1 MRVKRDAR
9 GRPPLRLAPPAKSC
23 SANPGG
29 IAILCKSATI
39 DRLFCAGR
47 KRTVRWSLVVALP
60 LLWLAAPARAQT
72 REPRGDLSHVIGQLI
87 ESLSST
93 RGRVFDFL
101 ETVELWDAEGEIDRL
116 VGNPWELHDSTQ
128 YKLRLLPLR
137 LTYPAYSRI
146 VAQMT
151 RLDDLRGLRIQN
163 VSPDS
168 VDNLAVTFDT
178 LSADRR
184 PEDFAGA
191 LLGQFSAREYADLG
205 VFALSHQP
213 FFPRNDEEW
222 RHFEYQLGQ
231 NKYAVAGGA
240 LALGAAFNAGALA
253 TSGGITRTADRRF
266 GLGWYGGIRSFGM
279 RMQPQL
285 RGGLTLKAP
294 AVEMAVGL
302 WERVRPADTD
312 RRTALEVAFREGWLS
327 RLSRPT
333 GWDAFF
339 EAAFRRVLQ
348 SQPGYTGE
356 RGTARLGLFARK
368 ERPLRLRN
376 LIFRSSA
383 EMESDFQENARFV
396 AGLGFEHVRTGLA
409 TVLQSSRT
417 AVVRDGN
424 RTHESRGGLFLAGT
438 VEPPTQ
444 FIIDAMHS
452 EARLVREHIQ
462 AVAGLRDPSPAELDA
477 FVAPLAESLAHY
489 LEARRLA
496 YSILRWERARD
507 ELHGPLDPDLLLQA
521 RSLVLERQHTLAD
534 FLREAA
540 RRLGETEK
548 RATAVN
554 DLAQRDH
561 DPVMVDAY
569 VAELDALDKIRRRES
584 ARIGHA
590 LFAFQHYHD
599 TLARMAAASE
609 LVPERQLDW
618 LPPTDMRRLTAA
630 ATPP

>member
-1 MRVKRDAR
+1 LS
-9 GRPPLRLAPPAKSC
+9 PQPAGDCHS
-23 SANPGG
+23 GQIG
-29 IAILCKSATI
+29 D
-39 DRLFCAGR
+39 DRLLLRAGR
-47 KRTVRWSLVVALP
+47 KRSVRWCQSLALP
-60 LLWLAAPARAQT
+60 VVLLGVVAPARAQT
-72 REPRGDLSHVIGQLI
+72 RETRGDLSHVISQLF
-87 ESLSST
+87 ESLTNT

-137 LTYPAYSRI
+137 LTYPAYSRL

-178 LSADRR
+178 LSGDRR

-222 RHFEYQLGQ
+222 RHLEYRLGQ
-231 NKYAVAGGA
+231 NKYAVVGGA
-240 LALGAAFNAGALA
+240 LALGAAFNAGAFA
-253 TSGGITRTADRRF
+253 TSGKITSTADRQF
-266 GLGWYGGIRSFGM
+266 GLGWYGGLRSLGT

-285 RGGLTLKAP
+285 RGGLTLRAP
-294 AVEMAVGL
+294 ALEMAVGL
-302 WERVRPADTD
+302 WERVRPGDSD

-348 SQPGYTGE
+348 AQPGYTGE
-356 RGTARLGLFARK
+356 QNTGRLGLFARK

-376 LIFRSSA
+376 IIFRSSA
-383 EMESDFQENARFV
+383 ELESNLQDNARFV
-396 AGLGFEHVRTGLA
+396 VGLGFEHVRTGLA

-417 AVVRDGN
+417 AIVRDGT
-424 RTHESRGGLFLAGT
+424 RTSESRGGLFLAGT
-438 VEPPTQ
+438 VEAPTQ
-444 FIIDAMHS
+444 FIVDAMHN
-452 EARLVREHIQ
+452 EARLVREHVL
-462 AVAGLRDPSPAELDA
+462 AVAALRNPSSIEVDAE
-477 FVAPLAESLAHY
+477 VAPLAESLASY

-496 YSILRWERARD
+496 YSILRWERTRD
-507 ELHGPLDPDLLLQA
+507 ELHGPLDGELLLQA
-521 RSLVLERQHTLAD
+521 RGLVLERQHALAD

-540 RRLGETEK
+540 RRLASTEK
-548 RATAVN
+548 RSTAVH
-554 DLAQRDH
+554 DLVERDH
-561 DPVMVDAY
+561 DDRVMVDAY
-569 VAELDALDKIRRRES
+569 LAELDALDRIRRRES
-584 ARIGHA
+584 GRISQA

-599 TLARMAAASE
+599 TLARMATASE
-609 LVPERQLDW
+609 LVADRELDW
-618 LPPTDMRRLTAA
+618 LPPTDLRRLTAA

>member
-1 MRVKRDAR
+1 M
-9 GRPPLRLAPPAKSC
+9 
-23 SANPGG
+23 
-29 IAILCKSATI
+29 
-39 DRLFCAGR
+39 
-47 KRTVRWSLVVALP
+47 LVVS
-60 LLWLAAPARAQT
+60 LAAATARAQT
-72 REPRGDLSHVIGQLI
+72 RSEPRGDLSHIVAELI
-87 ESLSST
+87 ESLSNT

-137 LTYPAYSRI
+137 LTYPAYSRL
-146 VAQMT
+146 VSQMT

-178 LSADRR
+178 LSPDRR

-213 FFPRNDEEW
+213 FFPDSDEGW
-222 RHFEYQLGQ
+222 RHVKHRMGQ
-231 NKYAVAGGA
+231 NKYLVAGGA
-240 LALGAAFNAGALA
+240 LALGAAFNAGAFA
-253 TSGGITRTADRRF
+253 RSGGITASTDKQF

-279 RMQPQL
+279 RMRPQL

-294 AVEMAVGL
+294 ALEMAVGL
-302 WERVRPADTD
+302 WERVRPGDAD
-312 RRTALEVAFREGWLS
+312 RRTALEAAVREGWLS

-348 SQPGYTGE
+348 SQPGYLGE
-356 RGTARLGLFARK
+356 RTTGRLGLFARK
-368 ERPLRLRN
+368 DRPLRLRN

-383 EMESDFQENARFV
+383 EMESDLQENARFV
-396 AGLGFEHVRTGLA
+396 VGLGFEKARTGLA
-409 TVLQSSRT
+409 TVLQLSRT
-417 AVVRDGN
+417 AIVRDGN
-424 RTHESRGGLFLAGT
+424 RTNESRGGVFVAGT

-444 FIIDAMHS
+444 FIIDAMHR
-452 EARLVREHIQ
+452 EARLVREEVQ
-462 AVAGLRDPSPAELDA
+462 AAQALHDASPAELDA
-477 FVAPLAESLAHY
+477 RLAPLATSLASY

-496 YSILRWERARD
+496 YSILRWERMPD

-521 RSLVLERQHTLAD
+521 RGLVVERQHALAD
-534 FLREAA
+534 FLREAS
-540 RRLGETEK
+540 RRLEETEK
-548 RATAVN
+548 RAAAVN
-554 DLAQRDH
+554 DLVQRDR
-561 DPVMVDAY
+561 DPAMVDAY
-569 VAELDALDKIRRRES
+569 VAELDALGRIRRRES

-590 LFAFQHYHD
+590 LFAFQHYREA
-599 TLARMAAASE
+599 LGRMAVSSE
-609 LVPERQLDW
+609 LVAERQLDW
-618 LPPTDMRRLTAA
+618 LPPVDMRRLTAA
-630 ATPP
+630 ASPP

>member
-1 MRVKRDAR
+1 
-9 GRPPLRLAPPAKSC
+9 
-23 SANPGG
+23 
-29 IAILCKSATI
+29 
-39 DRLFCAGR
+39 
-47 KRTVRWSLVVALP
+47 VALP
-60 LLWLAAPARAQT
+60 LVLLAAAPARAQT
-72 REPRGDLSHVIGQLI
+72 RDSREGLSHIIGQLI
-87 ESLSST
+87 ESLSNT

-137 LTYPAYSRI
+137 LTYPAYSRL

-205 VFALSHQP
+205 VYAMSHQP
-213 FFPRNDEEW
+213 FFPRNDEDW
-222 RHFEYQLGQ
+222 RHLEHRLGQ
-231 NKYAVAGGA
+231 NKYAVVGGA
-240 LALGAAFNAGALA
+240 LALGAVFNAGAFSR
-253 TSGGITRTADRRF
+253 SGGITSTADKQF
-266 GLGWYGGIRSFGM
+266 ALGWYGGIRSFGM

-285 RGGLTLKAP
+285 RGGFTLRAP
-294 AVEMAVGL
+294 ALEMAAGL
-302 WERVRPADTD
+302 WQRVNPSDTD
-312 RRTALEVAFREGWLS
+312 RRTALEVAVREGWLS
-327 RLSRPT
+327 RLSRPS

-348 SQPGYTGE
+348 AQPGYTGE
-356 RGTARLGLFARK
+356 SHTGRVGLFARK

-383 EMESDFQENARFV
+383 ELESDLQSNARFV

-417 AVVRDGN
+417 AIVRDGT

-452 EARLVREHIQ
+452 EARLVREHCQ
-462 AVAGLRDPSPAELDA
+462 AVAALRDPSAAELDA
-477 FVAPLAESLAHY
+477 QLAPLAASLATY
-489 LEARRLA
+489 LEARRQA
-496 YSILRWERARD
+496 YSILRWERPRD
-507 ELHGPLDPDLLLQA
+507 ELHGPLDPDVLLQA
-521 RSLVLERQHTLAD
+521 RGLVLDRQHALAD

-540 RRLGETEK
+540 RRLGDTEK
-548 RATAVN
+548 RATAVS
-554 DLAQRDH
+554 DLVQHDRD
-561 DPVMVDAY
+561 PAMVDAY

-584 ARIGHA
+584 ARITHA

-599 TLARMAAASE
+599 TLARMATASD
-609 LVPERQLDW
+609 LVAERQLEW

>member
-1 MRVKRDAR
+1 
-9 GRPPLRLAPPAKSC
+9 L

-39 DRLFCAGR
+39 DRLLRAGR
-47 KRTVRWSLVVALP
+47 KRTVGWCQRVALP
-60 LLWLAAPARAQT
+60 LVLLAAAPAHGQT
-72 REPRGDLSHVIGQLI
+72 RDTRGDLSHILSQLI
-87 ESLSST
+87 ESLSNT

-137 LTYPAYSRI
+137 LTYPAYSRL

-163 VSPDS
+163 ISPDS

-178 LSADRR
+178 LSPDRR

-205 VFALSHQP
+205 IYAMSHQP

-222 RHFEYQLGQ
+222 RHLEHRLGQ
-231 NKYAVAGGA
+231 NKYAVVGGA
-240 LALGAAFNAGALA
+240 LALGAVFNAGAFS
-253 TSGGITRTADRRF
+253 TSGRITGTADRQF

-285 RGGLTLKAP
+285 RGGLTLRAP
-294 AVEMAVGL
+294 AVEVAAGL
-302 WERVRPADTD
+302 WQRVNPTDTD
-312 RRTALEVAFREGWLS
+312 RRTALELAFREGWLS
-327 RLSRPT
+327 RLSRPS

-348 SQPGYTGE
+348 AQPGYTGE
-356 RGTARLGLFARK
+356 RLTGRLGLFARK

-383 EMESDFQENARFV
+383 EMESDLQDNARFV
-396 AGLGFEHVRTGLA
+396 VGLGFEHARTGLA

-417 AVVRDGN
+417 AIVRDGT
-424 RTHESRGGLFLAGT
+424 RTHESRAGLFVAGT

-444 FIIDAMHS
+444 FVIDAMHS
-452 EARLVREHIQ
+452 EARLVREHCQ
-462 AVAGLRDPSPAELDA
+462 TVAALRDPSPAELDA
-477 FVAPLAESLAHY
+477 QLAPLAASLASY

-507 ELHGPLDPDLLLQA
+507 ELHGPLDPDVLLQA
-521 RSLVLERQHTLAD
+521 RGLVLERQHALAE

-540 RRLGETEK
+540 RRLSETER
-548 RATAVN
+548 RATAVSE
-554 DLAQRDH
+554 LVQRDH
-561 DPVMVDAY
+561 DDPAMVDAY
-569 VAELDALDKIRRRES
+569 VAELDALDRIRRRES
-584 ARIGHA
+584 ARISHA

-599 TLARMAAASE
+599 TLARMATASD
-609 LVPERQLDW
+609 LVAERQLEW
-618 LPPTDMRRLTAA
+618 VPPTDMRKLTAA